1 MDLTQKKLSKF
12 EWESIEIPENEKEQ
26 KILKMIM
33 DGYTDLNISINQTTT
48 VLSFLK
54 INTDLLSPEYQNFI
68 EVYIFENYFIK
79 YIKKLKAFFKETDEE
94 YRFLDSINPKTKMKL
109 KRADEIRFQKSEIK
123 SDHLEFLLL
132 NELVNFLD
140 TKNEIHYFTIFKL
153 SKNRMKVNKYVND
166 IISYFLHS
174 KEVDIKNIVYQSNT
188 FIEKNEI
195 LSKYSDITLY
205 DHQKQIF
212 NYSQNQNPKL
222 IFYIAPT
229 GTGKTL
235 TPIALSQNYR
245 IIFVCAARHV
255 GLSFA
260 KACITM
266 GKKIAFAF
274 GCETTGDIRLHYSA
288 AKKYT
293 KDTRSGGIFK
303 VDNSLGEK
311 VEIIISDIQSY
322 LPSMNYMI
330 AFNSPDKI
338 MTYWDEPTI
347 TLDCDE
353 HPLHKIIQQNWCEN
367 LIPNIV
373 LSSATLPKPT
383 EITETINDFRLRFS
397 GDINT
402 ITSYDCKKTIPL
414 VDHNGYIILPH
425 LLSNDYNRIRESVAH
440 CNEHLTLLRYFD
452 LKQVSQFIQYIENND
467 YIPVK
472 YRTERHFTT
481 LDDVNVKNIKMHYL
495 RVLNNIPEDAWETIR
510 HANQPQLYV
519 SSRENNDKPFGI
531 FITTSDA
538 YTLTDGP
545 TIFLTENV
553 EKIAQFYIQQTNIPK
568 KIMDDIVKTIEY
580 NNEINL
586 KINEVEKKI
595 EDIQNRNIDEGKPE
609 PEKQKSDE
617 RIKGMSVCKQELA
630 SLQQRIKPVYLN
642 NIFIPNKFEHINKWA
657 KDMETKKCFTS
668 NIEEVTIIRIMSL
681 NVEYSWKVLLLIGIG
696 VFATHND
703 PDYTEI
709 MKQLATE
716 QKLFLIIADSD
727 YIYGTNYQF
736 CHGYLSKD
744 LLMTQDKTIQAM
756 GRIGRNAMNSEYS
769 IRFRKQEQIDTLFY
783 PDLHRPEVE
792 NMRKLFQSP
801 DDLCSICY
809 IKRVRNIRLYNCEH
823 VFCESCNLV
832 WNHSCALCR
841 EPAL

>member
-26 KILKMIM
+26 RILKMII
-33 DGYTDLNISINQTTT
+33 DGYTDLNISINQTTS

-54 INTDLLSPEYQNFI
+54 INMDSLSPEYQNFI
-68 EVYIFENYFIK
+68 EIYIFENYFIK
-79 YIKKLKAFFKETDEE
+79 YIKRLKNFFKVTDKE
-94 YRFLDSINPKTKMKL
+94 YLFLDAINPRTKMKL
-109 KRADEIRFQKSEIK
+109 KRADEIRFQKSEIR

-132 NELVNFLD
+132 DELVKFLD
-140 TKNEIHYFTIFKL
+140 TKNEIHYFTVYKL
-153 SKNRMKVNKYVND
+153 SKNRMNVNKYVDD
-166 IISYFLHS
+166 IITYFLNS
-174 KEVDIKNIVYQSNT
+174 AEVDIKKIVYQSNT

-212 NYSQNQNPKL
+212 NYSRNEAPKL

-235 TPIALSQNYR
+235 TPLALSQKYK

-260 KACITM
+260 KSCITM

-274 GCETTGDIRLHYSA
+274 GCETAGDIRLHYSA

-293 KDTRSGGIFK
+293 KDTRTGGIFK

-322 LPSMNYMI
+322 LSSMNYMI
-330 AFNSPDKI
+330 AFNTPDKI

-383 EITETINDFRLRFS
+383 EIVETINDVRSRFD
-397 GDINT
+397 GEVQT

-414 VDHNGYIILPH
+414 VDHNGFIVLPH
-425 LLSNDYNRIRESVAH
+425 LLSENYSRIQESVSH
-440 CNEHLTLLRYFD
+440 CIENLALLRYFE
-452 LKQVSQFIQYIENND
+452 LEQVSRFIQYAEENGHV
-467 YIPVK
+467 PLRFSTK
-472 YRTERHFTT
+472 RHFTT

-495 RVLNNIPEDAWETIR
+495 RVLQNIPEAAWETIH
-510 HANQPQLYV
+510 HANKPQLYI
-519 SSRENNDKPFGI
+519 SPREKNDKPFGI

-568 KIMDDIVKTIEY
+568 KIMDDIMKTIDY
-580 NNEINL
+580 NNDINL
-586 KINEVEKKI
+586 KISVVEKKI
-595 EDIQNRNIDEGKPE
+595 EDIQNRNINNEKPE

-617 RIKGMSVCKQELA
+617 NVKGLSECKQELA
-630 SLQQRIKPVYLN
+630 SLQQRIKSVYLN
-642 NIFIPNKFEHINKWA
+642 NLFIPNKLEHINKWA
-657 KDMETKKCFTS
+657 KEMNTCRCFTS
-668 NIEEVTIIRIMSL
+668 DIEELTIIRIMSL
-681 NVEYSWKVLLLIGIG
+681 DVEYSWKVLLLIGIG

-744 LLMTQDKTIQAM
+744 LQMTQDKTIQAM

-783 PDLHRPEVE
+783 PALHRPEVE
-792 NMRKLFQSP
+792 NMRRLFQTP
-801 DDLCSICY
+801 EDLC
-809 IKRVRNIRLYNCEH
+809 K
-823 VFCESCNLV
+823 
-832 WNHSCALCR
+832 
-841 EPAL
+841 PAPETMP